1 MKRNVSSILKRLCIT
16 ILCLCAFCLCVQWIY
31 INNVVV
37 YEKVDIYDSDY
48 FQYAFLSELNP
59 KWDQNDDSIAIVGL
73 TKLGEEQEV
82 LHVPQKI
89 DGHSVKKVGVERFYY
104 LSYGVEKV
112 YKYYPI
118 NFTKKIK
125 KLFVYDNVIS
135 IDSVSNAG
143 ECDLMM
149 ASVNIYKYSMIYAF
163 QNMYV
168 YGSVVDKFK
177 LNVTRTKAAN
187 VVFMNNYPG
196 IIDSGYYGLDYTYAG
211 HRIEK
216 LLDPELEG
224 YQFAGWFTEPECINE
239 WDFNQVPVIDEE
251 FILYA
256 GWDAL

>member
-1 MKRNVSSILKRLCIT
+1 MKRNVSLILKSLCIT

-59 KWDQNDDSIAIVGL
+59 NWDQNDDSIAIVGL

-112 YKYYPI
+112 YKDYPI

-149 ASVNIYKYSMIYAF
+149 ASVNIDKYSMICAF

-177 LNVTRTKAAN
+177 LK
-187 VVFMNNYPG
+187 
-196 IIDSGYYGLDYTYAG
+196 
-211 HRIEK
+211 
-216 LLDPELEG
+216 
-224 YQFAGWFTEPECINE
+224 
-239 WDFNQVPVIDEE
+239 
-251 FILYA
+251 
-256 GWDAL
+256 